1 MLKKAQ
7 ISKGKA
13 ITAEEGKGILQRKWY
28 WTGQWKYK
36 FYMMDGKTEFA
47 WLPVGEKERVAL
59 GDVEGRGVPGE
70 AYGAWADGER
80 HGGWGESAEYRLTQ
94 DGEKAA
100 RMIPFTYSI
109 YRDIAA
115 RKEKKGKKKEKRAKS
130 PGRDQKPREF

>member
-1 MLKKAQ
+1 MVLWKLSEPERILLKKAQ

-13 ITAEEGKGILQRKWY
+13 ITAEEGKGILQRKRY

-36 FYMMDGKTEFA
+36 FYTMDGKTEFA

-94 DGEKAA
+94 NGEKGA
-100 RMIPFTYSI
+100 RMIPFTYPI
-109 YRDIAA
+109 NM
-115 RKEKKGKKKEKRAKS
+115 
-130 PGRDQKPREF
+130 